1 MRCRGVEM
9 STESQIEKLIP
20 KSLAEVTT
28 TDQFQLALA
37 TADEISNLEAAV
49 PESTIRETLTNWQ
62 LVVLHAAKSDG
73 TRAISPR
80 LVGVT
85 LTGESWMTSH
95 VTALDSGRGLVQT
108 ANSVYRVLGP
118 KCTEEELD
126 YPYICAT
133 LHSWGLGRFGVPHF
147 FF

>member
-1 MRCRGVEM
+1 M
-9 STESQIEKLIP
+9 SIESQIEKLVP

-28 TDQFQLALA
+28 TDQLQLALA
-37 TADEISNLEAAV
+37 TADEIRNLEAAV

-73 TRAISPR
+73 TRTSSPR

-85 LTGESWMTSH
+85 PTGESWMSSH
-95 VTALDSGRGLVQT
+95 VTAIDSGRGLVQT
-108 ANSVYRVLGP
+108 ANSVYRVVGP
-118 KCTEEELD
+118 KCAEEELD

-133 LHSWGLGRFGVPHF
+133 LNSWGLGKYGVPPF